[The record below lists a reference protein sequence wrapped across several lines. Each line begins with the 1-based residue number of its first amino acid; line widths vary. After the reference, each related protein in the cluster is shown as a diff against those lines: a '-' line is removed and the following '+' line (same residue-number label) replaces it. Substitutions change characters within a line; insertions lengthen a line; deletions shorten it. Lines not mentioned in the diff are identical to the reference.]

1 MALTSQHLKQLDIPH
16 EEGQWVKVRMPSLR
30 MLHEMSKHE
39 DTYDGMV
46 KMIAG
51 CVAEWSYDAPV
62 TEEAVWDLDA
72 ETAGFIGKALNP
84 NRTED
89 EEKNS

>member
-1 MALTSQHLKQLDIPH
+1 MALTSQHVKRLDIPH
-16 EEGQWVKVRMPSLR
+16 EEGQWVEVRTPSLR
-30 MLHEMSKHE
+30 MLHEMSKFD
-39 DTYDGMV
+39 DTYEGMV

-51 CVAEWSYDAPV
+51 CVTAWSYGDTI
-62 TEEAVWDLDA
+62 TEEQVWDLDA

-84 NRTED
+84 TRTED